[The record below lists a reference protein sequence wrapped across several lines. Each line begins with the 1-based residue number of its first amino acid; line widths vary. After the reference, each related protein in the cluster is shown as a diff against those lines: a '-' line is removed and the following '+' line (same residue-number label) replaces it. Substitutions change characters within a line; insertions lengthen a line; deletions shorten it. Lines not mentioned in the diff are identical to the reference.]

1 MIVRELNYI
10 LNRVPSDGDVK
21 FWVDGPEEHG
31 RFLSVILV
39 LSVAIRI
46 HWRAKKVGSMNKQ
59 MQKDLNDIFEGL
71 KRDVNRSLEREM
83 RSIAE
88 EKLQASKHK
97 KEDLKKED
105 GEESSND
112 EKAFASR
119 DEFEEYLQEVLC
131 GIDEYRNISDEEFGE
146 ILKKK
151 KNRNTMISGKTALS
165 FALGIEVK
173 E

>member
-1 MIVRELNYI
+1 MIKVLASIALVLLIVI
-10 LNRVPSDGDVK
+10 L
-21 FWVDGPEEHG
+21 
-31 RFLSVILV
+31 ILV

-97 KEDLKKED
+97 KESQDIED
-105 GEESSND
+105 GEESSNGLKAI
-112 EKAFASR
+112 EK
-119 DEFEEYLQEVLC
+119 E
-131 GIDEYRNISDEEFGE
+131 
-146 ILKKK
+146 LKKE
-151 KNRNTMISGKTALS
+151 IDGV
-165 FALGIEVK
+165 F
-173 E
+173 